1 VNCFTFVG
9 SEPERS
15 ERSVAVEAKPLTKC
29 KLLQKENSVI
39 KTIII
44 LTLFSLSQLW
54 AQDAYERH
62 CVECHKELP
71 TTLQQ
76 MFKKYLQLYSG
87 EENVKAGLKHYLRY
101 PSKSIS
107 VMSELFIDNYGIKK
121 KSKLSDEELNK
132 AIDIYWEKFKV
143 FDKLK

>member
-1 VNCFTFVG
+1 M
-9 SEPERS
+9 
-15 ERSVAVEAKPLTKC
+15 ALT
-29 KLLQKENSVI
+29 SG
-39 KTIII
+39 
-44 LTLFSLSQLW
+44 LFSQNV
-54 AQDAYERH
+54 YERN
-62 CVECHKELP
+62 CVECHKGLP

-76 MFKKYLQLYSG
+76 MFKEYLQMYSG

-121 KSKLSDEELNK
+121 KTRLNKKELNE
-132 AIDIYWEKFKV
+132 AIDIYWKKFKV

>member
-1 VNCFTFVG
+1 MVKN
-9 SEPERS
+9 
-15 ERSVAVEAKPLTKC
+15 
-29 KLLQKENSVI
+29 
-39 KTIII
+39 II
-44 LTLFSLSQLW
+44 LFVALTSGLFSQNV
-54 AQDAYERH
+54 YERN
-62 CVECHKELP
+62 CVECHKGLP

-76 MFKKYLQLYSG
+76 MFKEYLQMYSG

-121 KSKLSDEELNK
+121 KSRLNKKELNE
-132 AIDIYWEKFKV
+132 AIDIYWKKFKV

>member
-1 VNCFTFVG
+1 M
-9 SEPERS
+9 
-15 ERSVAVEAKPLTKC
+15 
-29 KLLQKENSVI
+29 I
-39 KTIII
+39 KIIII

-54 AQDAYERH
+54 AQNVYERN
-62 CVECHKELP
+62 CVECHKGLP

-76 MFKKYLQLYSG
+76 MFKEYLQTYSG

-107 VMSELFIDNYGIKK
+107 VMSELFIDTYGIKK
-121 KSKLSDEELNK
+121 KSILNK
-132 AIDIYWEKFKV
+132 KELDEAIDIYWEKFKV

>member
-1 VNCFTFVG
+1 MVKNIVLFV
-9 SEPERS
+9 
-15 ERSVAVEAKPLTKC
+15 ALT
-29 KLLQKENSVI
+29 SG
-39 KTIII
+39 
-44 LTLFSLSQLW
+44 LFSQNV
-54 AQDAYERH
+54 YERN
-62 CVECHKELP
+62 CIECHKGLP

-76 MFKKYLQLYSG
+76 MFKEYLQMYSG

-121 KSKLSDEELNK
+121 KTRLNKKELNE
-132 AIDIYWEKFKV
+132 AIDIYWKKFKV

>member
-1 VNCFTFVG
+1 M
-9 SEPERS
+9 
-15 ERSVAVEAKPLTKC
+15 
-29 KLLQKENSVI
+29 I

-54 AQDAYERH
+54 AQDAYERN
-62 CVECHKELP
+62 CVGCHKDLP

-76 MFKKYLQLYSG
+76 MFKEYLLIYSG

-101 PSKSIS
+101 PSQSIS
-107 VMSELFIDNYGIKK
+107 VMSELFIDTYGIKK
-121 KSKLSDEELNK
+121 KSTLNKKELNE
-132 AIDIYWEKFKV
+132 AINIYWDKFKV

>member
-1 VNCFTFVG
+1 MVKK
-9 SEPERS
+9 
-15 ERSVAVEAKPLTKC
+15 AVLF
-29 KLLQKENSVI
+29 
-39 KTIII
+39 II
-44 LTLFSLSQLW
+44 LISGVFS
-54 AQDAYERH
+54 QDAYERH

-121 KSKLSDEELNK
+121 KSRLSDDELDE
-132 AIDIYWEKFKV
+132 AINIYWEKFKV